1 MKKVF
6 LKTYGCQM
14 NERDSEIICGML
26 LEKGY
31 ELTQEEPE
39 ADIILFNTC
48 SVRQHAEDRVTGALH
63 KLKSR
68 KKNNPDLVI
77 GVLGCMAQ
85 RHSEMLLKE
94 FPQLDL
100 IAGPSNIYDIPNL
113 LEQTYGRGQV
123 FAVDKDRRPKK
134 NDVPDYRNGK
144 LSAFVNIMY
153 GCDNY
158 CSYCIVPYVRGREV
172 SRPKDDIVDEVKE
185 LAGKGIKEIVLLG
198 QNVNSYGKGQT
209 QKINIAGLLEVV
221 NDVKGIER
229 IRFTSSHPKDATLS
243 MFKAMRDLDKVC
255 EHLHLPL
262 QSGSNKILDLMNR
275 KYTYEEY
282 KEKIDSLRNI
292 IPEVGLSSDIIVGF
306 PSEKEKDFAYTVKA
320 FEEIEYNSA
329 FVFKY
334 SPRPPAMASC
344 LKDDVPEEIKKERNH
359 FLLELQKKIAHKKN
373 KSMIGTHQEV
383 LVEGISRM
391 NNKEVIGRIRNNTS
405 CVFPGDD
412 SLIGKFVN
420 VEIKGTSPYTLK
432 GIRI

>member
-1 MKKVF
+1 
-6 LKTYGCQM
+6 M
-14 NERDSEIICGML
+14 NERDSEIISGML

-31 ELTQEEPE
+31 ELTQDEPN

-68 KKNNPDLVI
+68 KKNNPDLII

-134 NDVPDYRNGK
+134 NDIPDYRSGK

-172 SRPKDDIVDEVKE
+172 SRPKDDIVNEVKE
-185 LAGKGIKEIVLLG
+185 LAGVGVKEVVLLG

-209 QKINIAGLLEVV
+209 QKIDIGGLLEAV

-229 IRFTSSHPKDATLS
+229 IRFTSSHPKDATIS

-262 QSGSNKILDLMNR
+262 QSGSDKILDLMNR

-282 KEKIDSLRNI
+282 KEKIDLLRNT

-306 PSEKEKDFAYTVKA
+306 PSEKEKDFNATCKA

-329 FVFKY
+329 FIFKY

-373 KSMIGTHQEV
+373 KLMIGSVQEV

-412 SLIGKFVN
+412 SLIGKLVN

-432 GIRI
+432 GVGVNR